1 MKHEMRHELDPRF
14 PGYVKVKSPDRN
26 MIAKLTVKAKWERGF
41 NQFSQESGI
50 SIISFS
56 GLVYGGPTEE
66 DLGDL
71 IIKLAQHADPRS
83 ELTLDDFLRA
93 YGMLPEAEAA
103 QKEEVT
109 RKAWDNIAKLEKLM
123 AEKGGVPS
131 DADIERLLAG
141 DDENKKK

>member
-1 MKHEMRHELDPRF
+1 MRPQRDPRF
-14 PGYVKVKSPDRN
+14 PGYVKVKGPDRN

-56 GLVYGGPTEE
+56 GLVYGGPMEE

-71 IIKLAQHADPRS
+71 IVKLAQHADPRS

-103 QKEEVT
+103 RKEEVS
-109 RKAWDNIAKLEKLM
+109 RKAWDNIAKLEKFL
-123 AEKGGVPS
+123 AETGAPPS
-131 DADIERLLAG
+131 EADIERLLAS
-141 DDENKKK
+141 DEDEKEKK